1 MHGAVKLLL
10 FVPLPRTSI
19 CLIVNKANSTNQIM
33 SILCICTVLPAK
45 SDSDVMFCYKVIRN
59 LESIY
64 QLCINPIPR
73 IGLIQKW
80 IYHLCINPIPR
91 IGLIH
96 TRSFD
101 SR

>member
-19 CLIVNKANSTNQIM
+19 CLLVNKANSTNQIM

-45 SDSDVMFCYKVIRN
+45 SDSDDMLCLQSNQGLRSDRSLVYK
-59 LESIY
+59 SY
-64 QLCINPIPR
+64 P
-73 IGLIQKW
+73 
-80 IYHLCINPIPR
+80 
-91 IGLIH
+91 GLIH
-96 TRSFD
+96 KLSID

>member
-19 CLIVNKANSTNQIM
+19 CLLVNKANSTNQIM
-33 SILCICTVLPAK
+33 SVLCICTVLPAK
-45 SDSDVMFCYKVIRN
+45 SGSDVMFSFKVIRS
-59 LESIY
+59 LES
-64 QLCINPIPR
+64 
-73 IGLIQKW
+73 

-96 TRSFD
+96 K
-101 SR
+101 